1 MQISFAVNNL
11 INMKTKHFILSV
23 LATFLVSNILTTVWY
38 ILMDEANYVP
48 FRREEMNYAALTL
61 NHIIY
66 AGLMVYFYPFY
77 YLKKPSMGN
86 AFVYGILIAA
96 LMFIPQA
103 LVVRSIWTVD
113 IDTNFFMN
121 TIAHLVIGGVMGVVI
136 KLISTKSL
144 AITE

>member
-1 MQISFAVNNL
+1 
-11 INMKTKHFILSV
+11 MKTKYFILSV
-23 LATFLVSNILTTVWY
+23 IAAFFVSNILTTVWY
-38 ILMDEANYVP
+38 MLMDEANYVP

-113 IDTNFFMN
+113 IDANFFMN
-121 TIAHLVIGGVMGVVI
+121 TIAHLVIGGVMGVFI
-136 KLISTKSL
+136 KLISNKSL
-144 AITE
+144 TITE